1 MKKLLAILLIAVFAL
16 SFASCTKSNTTD
28 AFIGTWEN
36 EKQSY
41 TLVINKDKTGSL
53 AQKGEDSENE
63 KIEFTWIF
71 DDATRTLILQNEE
84 EGDTR
89 LTYLEVNDT
98 LVSAFIAF
106 ERAE

>member
-1 MKKLLAILLIAVFAL
+1 MKKFLAMLLIAAFAL
-16 SFASCTKSNTTD
+16 SFASCAKSNTTD

-41 TLVINKDKTGSL
+41 TLIINKDKTGSL
-53 AQKGEDSENE
+53 TENGGENE
-63 KIEFTWIF
+63 TIEFTWIF

-98 LVSAFIAF
+98 LVSAYISF